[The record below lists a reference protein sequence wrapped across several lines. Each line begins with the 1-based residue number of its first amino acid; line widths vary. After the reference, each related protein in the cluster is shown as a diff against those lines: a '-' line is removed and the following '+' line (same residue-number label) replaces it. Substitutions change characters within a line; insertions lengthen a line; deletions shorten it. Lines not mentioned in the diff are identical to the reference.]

1 MTKHE
6 HKPVIETLI
15 NTAAIALTSYGVL
28 QITTGGN
35 FLQGYIPILFGIG
48 LELLKYYGR
57 NKNYW

>member
-15 NTAAIALTSYGVL
+15 NTAAIALTSFGVL
-28 QITTGGN
+28 QITTGQQV
-35 FLQGYIPILFGIG
+35 QGYIAVVFGVA
-48 LELLKYYGR
+48 LELIKYYGR